1 MRIFAARLRNNG
13 KLIDNTGKDNEVKKK
28 RKSVIKSRDDG
39 SWRKKIRDCNFRVQ
53 NTRARK
59 QEKSGR
65 RMPRLSE
72 ARKDVVSCEKRRGT
86 ANR

>member
-1 MRIFAARLRNNG
+1 MSHG
-13 KLIDNTGKDNEVKKK
+13 G
-28 RKSVIKSRDDG
+28 
-39 SWRKKIRDCNFRVQ
+39 KKIRDCNFRVQ

-72 ARKDVVSCEKRRGT
+72 AKKDVVSCEKRRGT
-86 ANR
+86 ANRFRSVGVRMGQPVRLKA

>member
-1 MRIFAARLRNNG
+1 MA
-13 KLIDNTGKDNEVKKK
+13 K
-28 RKSVIKSRDDG
+28 R
-39 SWRKKIRDCNFRVQ
+39 KIRDCNFRVQ

-72 ARKDVVSCEKRRGT
+72 AKKDVVSCEKRRGT
-86 ANR
+86 ANRFRSVGIRMGQPVRLKA

>member
-1 MRIFAARLRNNG
+1 MG
-13 KLIDNTGKDNEVKKK
+13 HG
-28 RKSVIKSRDDG
+28 G
-39 SWRKKIRDCNFRVQ
+39 KKIRDCNFRVQ